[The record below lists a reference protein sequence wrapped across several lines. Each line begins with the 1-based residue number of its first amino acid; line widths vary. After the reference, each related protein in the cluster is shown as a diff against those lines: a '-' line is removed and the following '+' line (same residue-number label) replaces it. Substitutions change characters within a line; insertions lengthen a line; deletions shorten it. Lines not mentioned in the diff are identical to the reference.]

1 MENSDFE
8 NSDARKNQRFASSID
23 LYELQAFGRDQSG
36 RDQASSY
43 GELSN
48 RIIWNIRKSVFQCKE
63 QNRQKFIE
71 NVSETKKLLI
81 ENLIKKMKPAVM
93 GDKLGWVWMSRKMI
107 EKRFFFK
114 SSEYQDSDATNK
126 INRFP
131 PQYSF
136 KNVMF

>member
-81 ENLIKKMKPAVM
+81 ENLLKKFFSIFVFAPFVTKRHRKISQLSLFV
-93 GDKLGWVWMSRKMI
+93 GISSRHWVDIMLEQFLSM
-107 EKRFFFK
+107 
-114 SSEYQDSDATNK
+114 
-126 INRFP
+126 
-131 PQYSF
+131 
-136 KNVMF
+136 